1 MFHIV
6 TDAGT
11 GLASPQATAVMGR
24 LTVRTDQTSSQL
36 CVPRPAHLTSTR
48 VTTRR
53 VFLRPQC
60 ATLRMTVEIIAM
72 RRARSNVVRV
82 SCVVCTHLHC
92 IYLHYILYT
101 YTICAYTLHYILYT
115 YTIYY
120 ILTLYIYLH
129 CIHYIYL
136 HCIHYMYLQR
146 RECAPKAGSPVTPT
160 IAVSPVTSFAMVLI
174 TVGTTPTS

>member
-1 MFHIV
+1 MWCVSVALFVH
-6 TDAGT
+6 TC
-11 GLASPQATAVMGR
+11 
-24 LTVRTDQTSSQL
+24 TV
-36 CVPRPAHLTSTR
+36 
-48 VTTRR
+48 
-53 VFLRPQC
+53 
-60 ATLRMTVEIIAM
+60 
-72 RRARSNVVRV
+72 
-82 SCVVCTHLHC
+82 
-92 IYLHYILYT
+92 
-101 YTICAYTLHYILYT
+101 YT

-120 ILTLYIYLH
+120 ILTLYVLTLYTIYLHYIYLH